1 VKSFNRKLY
10 WELRREIRTYA
21 RRDARI
27 WKEYKRQR
35 KKWTSR
41 RWTLPGWFA
50 RTLWPLAVIFVVPPL
65 SRRLG
70 TPEFLVMLA
79 LYCTGT
85 IFFRANA
92 LSTALYS
99 SGELF
104 VALHFPVSDRAF
116 FRWQVRNWLL
126 VQVNLFLLSSMI
138 YSYAAAHAGA
148 KNDEAFFYAIPFA
161 ALLQTGVVIAFALS
175 KIHWF
180 PKVPLG
186 IGLVFHAMILGV
198 VLFPGQVV
206 GSGAL
211 LLSMLPAS
219 LVTRLFLSLRHG
231 SAMQFAAL
239 AISILGVGVY
249 DVLLVRALARGYPRS
264 DLTSFLNR
272 EAQNQEDDEQERAS
286 PAPGETGGSFGRD
299 YALGQER
306 FAALR
311 NREAI
316 EKRLAQGTAS
326 LKADHWTSR
335 LAAGWMTA
343 REKTVAE
350 FLSGGVS
357 DGWRRR
363 WKVALML
370 AAAGTF
376 LCVLPLPIPFWLG
389 GGSFILASICGAPL
403 LGSRWPGLTAL
414 RFGFS
419 VLQPCAGYPLGY
431 AEVSKVMMKW
441 NAVRLLGYTPIACTG
456 GLLIGW
462 RYFSSPFS
470 GIVVGAQIM
479 ALSFALQPY
488 FCAFQHSTGTN
499 DTKQFN
505 RTSALLVCVLIANV
519 VLFVPAAIFFFSLG
533 QSIWAWAVGLP
544 LLFLLSVS
552 MWWFYG
558 YLYSRGRIDLQP
570 VST

>member
-1 VKSFNRKLY
+1 VKSVNRKLY
-10 WELRREIRTYA
+10 WKLRREIRTYA
-21 RRDARI
+21 RRDAGV

-35 KKWTSR
+35 KKGDSG

-50 RTLWPLAVIFVVPPL
+50 RSLWPLALIFVVPPL

-85 IFFRANA
+85 IFFRANS

-138 YSYAAAHAGA
+138 YSYAAAKAGA

-161 ALLQTGVVIAFALS
+161 ALLQTCVVIAFALS
-175 KIHWF
+175 KIRWF

-211 LLSMLPAS
+211 LLSILPAS
-219 LVTRLFLSLRHG
+219 LVTRLFLSLQHG

-239 AISILGVGVY
+239 VVSILGVGVY
-249 DVLLVRALARGYPRS
+249 DVLLVRTLARGYPRS
-264 DLTSFLNR
+264 DLTSLLNR
-272 EAQNQEDDEQERAS
+272 EAQNQENEEERAS

-316 EKRLAQGTAS
+316 ERLLAQGTTG
-326 LKADHWTSR
+326 LNADHWTSR

-343 REKTVAE
+343 REQT
-350 FLSGGVS
+350 
-357 DGWRRR
+357 D
-363 WKVALML
+363 
-370 AAAGTF
+370 
-376 LCVLPLPIPFWLG
+376 
-389 GGSFILASICGAPL
+389 
-403 LGSRWPGLTAL
+403 
-414 RFGFS
+414 
-419 VLQPCAGYPLGY
+419 
-431 AEVSKVMMKW
+431 
-441 NAVRLLGYTPIACTG
+441 
-456 GLLIGW
+456 
-462 RYFSSPFS
+462 
-470 GIVVGAQIM
+470 
-479 ALSFALQPY
+479 
-488 FCAFQHSTGTN
+488 
-499 DTKQFN
+499 
-505 RTSALLVCVLIANV
+505 
-519 VLFVPAAIFFFSLG
+519 
-533 QSIWAWAVGLP
+533 
-544 LLFLLSVS
+544 
-552 MWWFYG
+552 
-558 YLYSRGRIDLQP
+558 SRGRIDLQP